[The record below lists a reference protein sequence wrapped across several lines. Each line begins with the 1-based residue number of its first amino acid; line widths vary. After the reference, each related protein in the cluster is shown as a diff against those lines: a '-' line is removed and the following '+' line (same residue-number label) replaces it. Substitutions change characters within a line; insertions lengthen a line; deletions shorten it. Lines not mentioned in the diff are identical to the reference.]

1 MDRDLKDK
9 RLSDTELDNVSGGS
23 DRANAELAQLLG
35 LTYDKNDT
43 GNLEEALRSYKV
55 DAHLVPGMDLNLYL
69 DVQGGEIGFD
79 EVKRRIQERKDII
92 R

>member
-1 MDRDLKDK
+1 MDRDLNDK
-9 RLSDTELDNVSGGS
+9 RLTDLELDNVSGGS

-55 DAHLVPGMDLNLYL
+55 DAHLVSGRDLNLYL
-69 DVQGGEIGFD
+69 DVKGGEISFN
-79 EVKRRIQERKDII
+79 EVRRRIEERKGMI
-92 R
+92 